1 MSLPWSIGRVADLPH
16 QHEMPGVAA
25 DCRVTNVKFNGSC
38 ETFRELSIITSYV
51 MGAFE
56 QLDPVQHDKMRQ
68 LYEWRLRKVASSV
81 AMAAVDPGMF
91 FEGREI
97 QFNRYSLPHFDTSDP
112 SWAWA
117 IIIYFGT
124 FPTCTLK
131 FRQLKLAVTLR
142 PGDMVIMRGRDVLHE
157 VGDWLE
163 GERHLLVHFTHKTL
177 WNQAEIE
184 CRSARAMLYD

>member
-1 MSLPWSIGRVADLPH
+1 GTTRLVTCWHAIGHP
-16 QHEMPGVAA
+16 HEMPGVAA

-56 QLDPVQHDKMRQ
+56 ELDPLQHDRMRA
-68 LYEWRLRKVASSV
+68 LYEWRLREVASSV

-91 FEGREI
+91 FEGREM
-97 QFNRYSLPHFDTSDP
+97 QFNRYSLLHFDTNDP

-131 FRQLKLAVTLR
+131 FRQLMLQVTLR
-142 PGDMVIMRGRDVLHE
+142 PGDMVMMRGRDVLHE
-157 VGDWLE
+157 VCDWDL
-163 GERHLLVHFTHKTL
+163 GERHLLVHFTHQTL
-177 WNQAEIE
+177 WKQANIKCESGLAVI
-184 CRSARAMLYD
+184 RD